1 MESIEAQIRRTVE
14 LHDELLKGGAV
25 ESLRRM
31 AGVISEA
38 LRDDH
43 TLYLAG
49 NGGSAAQAQHVAGE
63 LVGRFMKERRG
74 LPCVALTTDTS
85 VLTAIAN
92 DYGYDEVFRRQVE
105 GLIRRGDVLLALS
118 TSGNS
123 PNVLK
128 AMALAK
134 ERGAHVFALAG
145 RDGGE
150 MAKVAEC
157 AIVIRDNVSPRI
169 QECHLT
175 LLHILCDLVEDAL
188 FGEQGAQ

>member
-1 MESIEAQIRRTVE
+1 MEAQIKRTAE
-14 LHDELLKGGAV
+14 LHDKLLEDGAAD
-25 ESLRRM
+25 SLRRM
-31 AGVISEA
+31 GAVISKA
-38 LRDDH
+38 LGDDH
-43 TLYLAG
+43 TLYLVG

-105 GLIRRGDVLLALS
+105 GLVRRGDVLLALS

-123 PNVLK
+123 TNVLK

-134 ERGAHVFALAG
+134 DRGAHVFALAG

-150 MAKVAEC
+150 MAKTADC
-157 AIVIRDNVSPRI
+157 AIVVRDEVSARI

-175 LLHILCDLVEDAL
+175 LLHIVCDLVEDAL
-188 FGEQGAQ
+188 FGQQETR